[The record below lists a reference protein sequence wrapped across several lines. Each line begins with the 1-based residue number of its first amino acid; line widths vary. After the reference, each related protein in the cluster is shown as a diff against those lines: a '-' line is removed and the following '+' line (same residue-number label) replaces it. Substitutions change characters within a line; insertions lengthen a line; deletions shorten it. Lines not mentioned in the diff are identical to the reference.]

1 MSTKNRWLIR
11 IAFWLFMLYIYLTV
25 YSRGGTY
32 SFLLLNTFLG
42 YLPIEL
48 SFHLDYRQNNFI
60 FGVIFVFWLLFYPN
74 APYVLTDLF
83 HLAKLDPY
91 NSATGLMEFNL
102 HLWLNF
108 SNLVASALACSLVG
122 IWSLEYVADQLLL
135 KLHRFS
141 RGWQILTINILLLL
155 SSVGIYVGRFLRLH
169 TAYLFL
175 DPNWVLQQLV
185 DMWSPRMLIFV
196 GFMFIIQ
203 LIMWIII
210 FISRQSLQQTEKN
223 MTEVKQN

>member
-1 MSTKNRWLIR
+1 MATKNRWLIR

-223 MTEVKQN
+223 MTEAKQN